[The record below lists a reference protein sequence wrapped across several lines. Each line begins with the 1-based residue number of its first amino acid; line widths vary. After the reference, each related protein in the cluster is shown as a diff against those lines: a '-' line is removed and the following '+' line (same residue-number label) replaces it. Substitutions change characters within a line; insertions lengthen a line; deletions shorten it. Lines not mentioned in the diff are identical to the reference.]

1 MTTIPRQPQVLNLPP
16 LQREANPEFLR
27 RENTQDGRLIA
38 ERVSLKRG
46 HSGFRLAHVTLAHGD
61 DRVRL
66 RHLPPST
73 LRQMA
78 EFCLAIANELDSGW
92 YQVPRRP

>member
-1 MTTIPRQPQVLNLPP
+1 MTTLQNPPQRLNLPP

-27 RENTQDGRLIA
+27 RENTPGGGRLIA
-38 ERVSLKRG
+38 ERAHPKRG
-46 HSGFRLAHVTLAHGD
+46 ATGFRLAHLTLANGE

-66 RHLPPST
+66 RNLSPST

-78 EFCLAIANELDSGW
+78 RFCDAVAHELDSGW
-92 YQVPRRP
+92 YQVPRQ